1 MGLQVGLAHSV
12 VHIPRALVQ
21 SGQLVEARR
30 HHPRIFRVVAVSTRR
45 GRDALLTTQF
55 RGMVV

>member
-1 MGLQVGLAHSV
+1 MGLAHSV

-21 SGQLVEARR
+21 GGQLVEARR

-55 RGMVV
+55 RGMVA